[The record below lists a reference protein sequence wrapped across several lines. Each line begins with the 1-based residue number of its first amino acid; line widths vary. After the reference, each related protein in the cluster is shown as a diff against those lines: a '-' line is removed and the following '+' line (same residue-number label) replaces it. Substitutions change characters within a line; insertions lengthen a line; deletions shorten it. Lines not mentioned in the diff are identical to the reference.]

1 MVKNLPAMQETWVRS
16 LGWEDSPGGGDPP
29 VFLPGKSPW
38 TEKPSGLQSMSHIEL
53 DMTEQLSIVQHIY
66 IYIYTHIHTHT
77 YTRGF
82 QPSPWEIMHSENLSR
97 FMSSGSV

>member
-66 IYIYTHIHTHT
+66 IYTHT
-77 YTRGF
+77 YIHTRTQEVFSLAHGKLCILKTYLDLCH
-82 QPSPWEIMHSENLSR
+82 QVQSE
-97 FMSSGSV
+97 